1 MKKQNLEPTIKQSLS
16 QTPKT
21 CFPSQPMQIFTKAE
35 FDQIGV
41 NIVNR
46 QKKILEEIR
55 DGTRVARKQTVKGDI
70 MDEIKRRKHN
80 LLGASFTSNRLSTTP
95 MQQTTRKDTLSAV
108 PGWLQTTSTH
118 PHASVISS
126 SFKLSTSNT
135 CSSSFED
142 TIHNRDIVSFE
153 FETIDDSGKKIGFR
167 RYYSVPKNYYK
178 NNDAAQKEG
187 EVSFQSTLDPSSYLQ
202 DRVDLSLYS

>member
-142 TIHNRDIVSFE
+142 TTHNRDIVSFE
-153 FETIDDSGKKIGFR
+153 FETIDDSEQRCSSKRRRGLLSIYARPKQLSTRQGGFI
-167 RYYSVPKNYYK
+167 VI
-178 NNDAAQKEG
+178 
-187 EVSFQSTLDPSSYLQ
+187 
-202 DRVDLSLYS
+202 